1 MVTIEFKNVH
11 IGEIKDLSLDELS
24 KLLENRNLN
33 SSQLVMIVLT
43 MQNKI
48 QNGETSSHKKS
59 ELAKIRG
66 VNYSDLKDKDNF
78 IKLLRASSF
87 SPKDGLKLKYANK
100 TYILYLKIEELNE
113 N

>member
-1 MVTIEFKNVH
+1 MV
-11 IGEIKDLSLDELS
+11 EIIPKWL
-24 KLLENRNLN
+24 RNE
-33 SSQLVMIVLT
+33 VVP
-43 MQNKI
+43 KI
-48 QNGETSSHKKS
+48 QNGETSSHIKS
-59 ELAKIRG
+59 ELAKIKN

-100 TYILYLKIEELNE
+100 TYILYLRIEELNE

>member
-11 IGEIKDLSLDELS
+11 IGEIKDLSFDELS

-48 QNGETSSHKKS
+48 QNGETYK
-59 ELAKIRG
+59 R
-66 VNYSDLKDKDNF
+66 N
-78 IKLLRASSF
+78 
-87 SPKDGLKLKYANK
+87 
-100 TYILYLKIEELNE
+100 
-113 N
+113 